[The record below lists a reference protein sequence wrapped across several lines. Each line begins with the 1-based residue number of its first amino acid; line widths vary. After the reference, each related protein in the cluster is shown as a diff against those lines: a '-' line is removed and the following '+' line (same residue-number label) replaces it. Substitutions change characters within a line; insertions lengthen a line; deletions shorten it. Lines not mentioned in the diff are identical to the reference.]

1 MEELQQ
7 QIEKLEQ
14 INNTLQ
20 EEVLNLHKDLNE
32 MYNTLSNFIDDFD
45 NRSTV
50 TQYSQVNLANVLEDP
65 LLGDDPDE
73 RLQFFLDMASKHKI
87 LFINN

>member
-32 MYNTLSNFIDDFD
+32 MYNTLYNFIDDFD

-50 TQYSQVNLANVLEDP
+50 TQYSQVNLATV
-65 LLGDDPDE
+65 
-73 RLQFFLDMASKHKI
+73 
-87 LFINN
+87 